1 MNYKTRIF
9 NRINTATNIQNIE
22 GTLPYKIIATP
33 SRLQIDDFLIITR
46 IIYPI
51 DLNREDFYCVSFK
64 NVSVP
69 IDSLNAKDC
78 FIHAELKMKELQE
91 MKDLDILKDL

>member
-9 NRINTATNIQNIE
+9 NRINTATNIKNI
-22 GTLPYKIIATP
+22 GGMLVYNMITNP
-33 SRLQIDDFLIITR
+33 SRLEIDDTLIITR

-69 IDSLNAKDC
+69 IDSLNAREC

-91 MKDLDILKDL
+91 IKDLDILKDL